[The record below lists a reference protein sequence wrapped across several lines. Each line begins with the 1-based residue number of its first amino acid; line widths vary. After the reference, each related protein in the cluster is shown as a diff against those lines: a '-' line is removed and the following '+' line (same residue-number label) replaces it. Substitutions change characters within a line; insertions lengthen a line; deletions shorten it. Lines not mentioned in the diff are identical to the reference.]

1 MEPRILVADRAY
13 IGHDLSYAS
22 LARHGKLA
30 IRELSPDGELAG
42 ILARE
47 RPDVV
52 VANRCRFTRAVLEA
66 AAEGPTPLRLICIT
80 ATGTNTVDLEAAA
93 RLGVA
98 VCNVVG
104 YSTDSVAQHT
114 FALVLELLN
123 RSAGLDGQAR
133 GWHARCAVAPAG
145 QAPAWTPL
153 DRPIRELAG
162 KRWGIIGLGAIG
174 RRVAGI
180 ACAFGCQVAW
190 TSASGSERPE
200 AWPHL
205 PLEELL
211 AVSDI
216 VSIHSPITEQSRGLL
231 GAGQLSRMK
240 PGSLLVNA
248 GRGGIVDEAALAAA
262 LGRDNEATG
271 RPGMAALDVL
281 LPEPPEAGNPLFRVG
296 QDRLLITPHV
306 AWAAVEA
313 RQRVVDECAAN
324 LADWLAGGRRNRVA

>member
-1 MEPRILVADRAY
+1 MAPRILVADRNY
-13 IGHDLSYAS
+13 IGHDISYDS
-22 LARHGKLA
+22 LARHGELT
-30 IRELSPDGELAG
+30 IRDFSPDDELTG
-42 ILARE
+42 ILRRE
-47 RPDVV
+47 KPVAV
-52 VANRCRFTRAVLEA
+52 LANRCRFTRPVLEA
-66 AAEGPTPLRLICIT
+66 AATAPSPLRLICLT

-93 RLGVA
+93 DLGIA

-123 RSAGLDGQAR
+123 RPADLDRQAR
-133 GWHARCAVAPAG
+133 GWLARRAVAPAG
-145 QAPAWTPL
+145 PWPAWTPL

-180 ACAFGCQVAW
+180 ASAFGCQVTW
-190 TSASGSERPE
+190 TSASGAERPE
-200 AWPHL
+200 AWPRL

-211 AVSDI
+211 AASDI
-216 VSIHSPITEQSRGLL
+216 VSIHSPITEKSRGLL
-231 GAGQLSRMK
+231 GAGQLAAMK

-262 LGRDNEATG
+262 LRRDDAASG

-281 LPEPPEAGNPLFRVG
+281 LPEPPEPGNPLFGVAA
-296 QDRLLITPHV
+296 DRIVITPHM
-306 AWAAVEA
+306 AWAAIEA

-324 LADWLAGGRRNRVA
+324 LADWLAGGRRCRVV